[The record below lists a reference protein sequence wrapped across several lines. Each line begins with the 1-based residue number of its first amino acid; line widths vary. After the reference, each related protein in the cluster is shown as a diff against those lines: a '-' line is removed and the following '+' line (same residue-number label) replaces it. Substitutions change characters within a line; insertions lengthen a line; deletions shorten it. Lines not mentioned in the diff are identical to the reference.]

1 MGTTIFRHV
10 RTMAARHNPPLIAAR
25 SFEAAARHKS
35 FLKAAEELHVT
46 PAAVSHQVKRL
57 EQYLG
62 QTLFVRLNRAV
73 ELTAAGSALAPVLQE
88 LFTALEAAL
97 DPQRHQQRATIHI
110 GVLPSL
116 ALKWLAPRVP
126 DFEARYPQWQVRLD
140 VSDALSDFA
149 SGQIDVGLRYGP
161 GKYPGLHAKRWMQG
175 NVFPV
180 CSPQLLR
187 KIPLDTP
194 ADLRRHTLIHSE
206 LVSTRGR
213 PPGWDAWLRAAGV
226 EGIDATRGPLF
237 TNTYIALEA
246 ALAGH
251 GVALAPAPFV
261 ARDLAEGR
269 LVKPLS
275 LELDN
280 PYAFWIVY
288 PRQPLPDARIKA
300 LTGWLMQQARQAG

>member
-1 MGTTIFRHV
+1 MSGTMLREIQ
-10 RTMAARHNPPLIAAR
+10 TMAARHNPPLIAAR

-35 FLKAAEELHVT
+35 FLKAADELHVT
-46 PAAVSHQVKRL
+46 PAAISHQVKRL

-73 ELTAAGSALAPVLQE
+73 ELTAAGTALAPVLRD
-88 LFTALEAAL
+88 LFTQLEDVL
-97 DPQRHQQRATIHI
+97 DPQRHQQRSTIHI
-110 GVLPSL
+110 SVLPSL

-140 VSDALSDFA
+140 VNDALSDFA

-161 GKYPGLHAKRWMQG
+161 GKYPGLQAKRWMQA

-180 CSPQLLR
+180 CSPQLIR
-187 KIPLDTP
+187 KTALDTP
-194 ADLRRHTLIHSE
+194 ADLHRHTLIHSE
-206 LVSTRGR
+206 LVSTPGR
-213 PPGWDAWLRAAGV
+213 PPGWDVWLKAAGV
-226 EGIDATRGPLF
+226 ELADATRGPLF

-251 GVALAPAPFV
+251 GVALAPAPLV

-280 PYAFWIVY
+280 PWAFWIVH
-288 PRQPLPDARIKA
+288 PRQQLPDARIKA
-300 LTGWLMQQARQAG
+300 LTGWLMQQARQAS